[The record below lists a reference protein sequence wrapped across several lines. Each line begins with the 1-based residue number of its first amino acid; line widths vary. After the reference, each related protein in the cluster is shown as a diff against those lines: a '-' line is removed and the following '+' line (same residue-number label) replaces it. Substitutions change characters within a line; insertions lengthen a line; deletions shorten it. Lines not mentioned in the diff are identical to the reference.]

1 LDSELS
7 AAAPAAADDTA
18 AFWSSLD
25 YNWWWHSSELRLL
38 LPLLDVCTCSWRI
51 WRKSETNL
59 LSFELDSSEANLK
72 PT

>member
-7 AAAPAAADDTA
+7 AAAPAADDTA

-25 YNWWWHSSELRLL
+25 YNWWWHSSELLLLL
-38 LPLLDVCTCSWRI
+38 LPLLDVCTSSWRI
-51 WRKSETNL
+51 WRKSNL
-59 LSFELDSSEANLK
+59 LSFELDSSEADLK